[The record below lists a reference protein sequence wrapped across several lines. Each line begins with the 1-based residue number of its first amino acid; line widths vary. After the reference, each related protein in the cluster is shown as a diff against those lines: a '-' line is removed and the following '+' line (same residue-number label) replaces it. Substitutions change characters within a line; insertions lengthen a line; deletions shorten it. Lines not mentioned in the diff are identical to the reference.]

1 MVSRSI
7 KEVHSWASSFLNEH
21 NIQFS
26 ALEAELLICNLYSWD
41 KSQFYLNLN
50 QEMAA
55 KEQEIL
61 TNYLVRRVTNEPL
74 QYIIGSQDFY
84 GREFQVNSSVLIPRP
99 ETELLVEA
107 LLNAVNSI
115 WPPAT
120 ILNVVDVGSGSGAIA
135 ITIALER
142 NSWTVYGVDI
152 SNDALN
158 VANAN
163 ADRLGARINFYNG
176 DLLQPLH
183 ERDIKVDIIVSNPPY
198 IPKNDILSLMP
209 EVKNFE
215 PQLALDGGEDGLDF
229 YREIINQSKQLLN
242 RPGLIIF
249 EVGINQANDISDLLI
264 VAGAANVEFIKDYQ
278 GIDRIVKAIFK

>member
-1 MVSRSI
+1 MSI

-26 ALEAELLICNLYSWD
+26 ALEAELLIRNLYNWD
-41 KSQFYLNLN
+41 KNQFYLNHN

-55 KEQEIL
+55 KELNIL
-61 TNYLVRRVTNEPL
+61 KDNLQRRVTNEPL
-74 QYIIGSQDFY
+74 QYIIGTQDFY
-84 GREFQVNSSVLIPRP
+84 GREFNVNPSVLIPRP

-107 LLNAVNSI
+107 LLNTANSI
-115 WPPAT
+115 WAPAT
-120 ILNVVDVGSGSGAIA
+120 NLKVVDIGSGSGAIA
-135 ITIALER
+135 ITLALEQR
-142 NSWTVYGVDI
+142 TWTVYGVDI

-158 VANAN
+158 VAKAN

-176 DLLQPLH
+176 DLLQPLL

-198 IPKNDILSLMP
+198 IPKKDILTLMP
-209 EVKNFE
+209 EVRDFE
-215 PQLALDGGEDGLDF
+215 PQLALDGGLDGLDF

-264 VAGAANVEFIKDYQ
+264 AAGGVNVEFIKDYQ
-278 GIDRIVKAIFK
+278 GIDRIVKALFK